1 MDAMP
6 AGGTIFA
13 NLTAD
18 AKNVSLAISDEG
30 PGVPKAIRTEI
41 FNPFFTTKVK
51 GTGLGLA
58 KVQGVAVA
66 HGGTASCEG
75 EEGQGAVFVL
85 SLPRAGMG
93 GTP

>member
-1 MDAMP
+1 MP
-6 AGGTIFA
+6 
-13 NLTAD
+13 
-18 AKNVSLAISDEG
+18 E
-30 PGVPKAIRTEI
+30 AIRADI

-85 SLPRAGMG
+85 ALPRAGAG
-93 GTP
+93 VNP

>member
-1 MDAMP
+1 MP

-18 AKNVSLAISDEG
+18 TRNVALAISDEG
-30 PGVPKAIRTEI
+30 PGVPQAIRTEI

-58 KVQGVAVA
+58 KVQGVAAA

-93 GTP
+93 GTA